1 MDILQLSPS
10 LFILI
15 DTDMNKKKNP
25 NQVRDGI
32 LSLNEAAY
40 SIL

>member
-1 MDILQLSPS
+1 MDILQLSLS
-10 LFILI
+10 NGYRYEFK
-15 DTDMNKKKNP
+15 KKKNP

-32 LSLNEAAY
+32 LYVNEAAY

>member
-1 MDILQLSPS
+1 MD
-10 LFILI
+10 
-15 DTDMNKKKNP
+15 TGMNLKKKNP

-32 LSLNEAAY
+32 LYVNEAAY